1 MVMQWCMNFGQFA
14 DNMWLVI
21 ILDNIG
27 RSEYASSR
35 AVQVSDKSFS
45 GDDMIM
51 NKIPML
57 LDLTINKKMF
67 ETLSSIKYYII
78 WRTLNLKVLW
88 NLWCQQFKKS

>member
-1 MVMQWCMNFGQFA
+1 M
-14 DNMWLVI
+14 
-21 ILDNIG
+21 
-27 RSEYASSR
+27 
-35 AVQVSDKSFS
+35 SDKSFS

-78 WRTLNLKVLW
+78 
-88 NLWCQQFKKS
+88 